1 MRMALTWATSPAVS
15 HLLGACLMINRFQ
28 RVPVPP
34 RLVSGIASV
43 SGSNLGHP
51 EVRSWSYPACLS
63 ETLGLARPTSL
74 MTMCHST
81 LIVGVQQ
88 LSFATPRFLRKD
100 GVAGRNWDI

>member
-1 MRMALTWATSPAVS
+1 MPTRSRMALTWATSPAVS

-28 RVPVPP
+28 RVPV
-34 RLVSGIASV
+34 
-43 SGSNLGHP
+43 GHP

-81 LIVGVQQ
+81 LIVKVQQ